1 MNITV
6 MGAGAVG
13 GYFGAVL
20 ARAGHD
26 VTFIARGENLE
37 AIQQNGYSVKSD
49 AIGEFAA
56 LAKAVE
62 NPTEVADLI
71 LFCVKGYD
79 NDIAVDIVAPAVGE
93 ETSIL
98 TLQNGIGSSDLLST
112 AFGHDKV
119 LLGLTYIDSTKTGP
133 GIVHEF
139 GLKPPD
145 IVFGEQNKGKTDRA
159 RVIGD
164 ALDVEGVELT
174 LADNI
179 QRELWSKLI
188 YICGLSGS
196 TCITRSKFEQV
207 VTTPATLEFTRRIMR
222 EAFEVA
228 QSQGAELNADYVD
241 KTVEYFIEIKGA
253 NTSSMYTDLMRGN
266 PIEIDVLNGAVA
278 RIGRQQ
284 GIDVTTNEFI
294 ATCLSLYHEAA
305 MESR

>member
-112 AFGHDKV
+112 AFGHHKV
-119 LLGLTYIDSTKTGP
+119 LLGLTYIDST
-133 GIVHEF
+133 
-139 GLKPPD
+139 
-145 IVFGEQNKGKTDRA
+145 
-159 RVIGD
+159 
-164 ALDVEGVELT
+164 
-174 LADNI
+174 
-179 QRELWSKLI
+179 
-188 YICGLSGS
+188 
-196 TCITRSKFEQV
+196 
-207 VTTPATLEFTRRIMR
+207 
-222 EAFEVA
+222 
-228 QSQGAELNADYVD
+228 
-241 KTVEYFIEIKGA
+241 
-253 NTSSMYTDLMRGN
+253 
-266 PIEIDVLNGAVA
+266 
-278 RIGRQQ
+278 
-284 GIDVTTNEFI
+284 
-294 ATCLSLYHEAA
+294 
-305 MESR
+305 

>member
-1 MNITV
+1 M
-6 MGAGAVG
+6 
-13 GYFGAVL
+13 
-20 ARAGHD
+20 
-26 VTFIARGENLE
+26 
-37 AIQQNGYSVKSD
+37 
-49 AIGEFAA
+49 
-56 LAKAVE
+56 
-62 NPTEVADLI
+62 
-71 LFCVKGYD
+71 
-79 NDIAVDIVAPAVGE
+79 
-93 ETSIL
+93 
-98 TLQNGIGSSDLLST
+98 LST
-112 AFGHDKV
+112 AFGHHKV

-196 TCITRSKFEQV
+196 TCITRSKFAQV

-284 GIDVTTNEFI
+284 GIDVATNEFI
-294 ATCLSLYHEAA
+294 ATCLSLYHETA